1 MEQVITGTPI
11 SQDQSTS
18 VTAAINIAGT
28 SSSEPRL
35 HPPIGFVRSSAPS
48 VPTACDLNVG
58 EQRVASF
65 AVPQEVLDDRALTD
79 SEKRALLAFWA
90 SDACAV
96 ENLPNWRK
104 LPEAGIL
111 VPLDD
116 ILDAL
121 QALDGDAL
129 HKGGPDDPVQPSGL
143 VPAPGLA

>member
-18 VTAAINIAGT
+18 ATAAINIAGT
-28 SSSEPRL
+28 SSTEPRL
-35 HPPIGFVRSSAPS
+35 HPSAGIARSLAPS
-48 VPTACDLNVG
+48 ALEVCDLGAG

-65 AVPQEVLDDRALTD
+65 MVPQDVLADRGLTD
-79 SEKRALLAFWA
+79 SDKRALLASWA

-96 ENLPNWRK
+96 GSLPNWRK
-104 LPEAGIL
+104 LPETEAL

-121 QALDGDAL
+121 RALDGGAL
-129 HKGGPDDPVQPSGL
+129 H
-143 VPAPGLA
+143 